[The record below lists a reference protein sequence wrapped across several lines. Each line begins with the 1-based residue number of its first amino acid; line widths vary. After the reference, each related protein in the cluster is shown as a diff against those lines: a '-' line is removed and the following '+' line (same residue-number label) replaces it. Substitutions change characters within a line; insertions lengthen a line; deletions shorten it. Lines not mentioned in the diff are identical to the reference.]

1 MVPKYLIKG
10 SYNETGIKGVLKEG
24 GTSRQQA
31 VEAVLGTIGGTLD
44 ACYFA
49 FGDTDAYLI
58 VDLPD
63 NVKAAALAATVGAS
77 GRFSRYETVVL
88 LTPADIDAATKIAV
102 DYRPPG
108 G

>member
-1 MVPKYLIKG
+1 MPKYLIKG
-10 SYNETGIKGVLKEG
+10 CYNQSGIKGLLEEG
-24 GTSRQQA
+24 GTSRQRA
-31 VEAVLGTIGGTLD
+31 VETVLGTIGGTLD

-63 NVKAAALAATVGAS
+63 NVTAAALAATIGAS
-77 GRFSRYETVVL
+77 GAFSRYETVVL
-88 LTPADIDAATKIAV
+88 LTPADIDAASKMTI
-102 DYRPPG
+102 DYRAPG